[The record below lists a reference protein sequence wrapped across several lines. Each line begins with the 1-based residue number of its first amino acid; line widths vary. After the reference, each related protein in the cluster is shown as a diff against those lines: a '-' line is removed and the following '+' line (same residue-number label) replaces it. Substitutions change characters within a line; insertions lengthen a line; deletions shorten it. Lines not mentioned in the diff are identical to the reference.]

1 MDIFDQPCYKTTK
14 NLATLIG
21 RWPYQPQKQSS
32 IIITILWIGFFLQA
46 IPQSFALVMYADD
59 REVFIEAISTY
70 AVDIVLAAKYLNA
83 TYHAKLIRNL
93 FDKVQR
99 DWKLVMNDEE
109 KRVLQYH
116 SEIGRLL
123 TIGYT
128 VFIFGIIACDV
139 IFITLL
145 QHICGQFAVLGHR
158 IENTPTAEIT
168 TKNGKEEFSNS
179 QKIYHDVSYQHL
191 VSCIQMHTRAIEFAE
206 LLEECFAM
214 SFGVLVGL
222 NLPMISLTG
231 FQIITQSNTVQ
242 QILKGLTF
250 ICGQMLHLFF
260 DCYMSQKLNDSSSQ
274 IAQSIANVDWYKQSI
289 RSQKLLV
296 VMTVRS
302 QVPCKLTAS
311 KIMDLSIENYAMM
324 LKTAG
329 SYFTMLLSMQ

>member
-1 MDIFDQPCYKTTK
+1 
-14 NLATLIG
+14 
-21 RWPYQPQKQSS
+21 
-32 IIITILWIGFFLQA
+32 
-46 IPQSFALVMYADD
+46 
-59 REVFIEAISTY
+59 
-70 AVDIVLAAKYLNA
+70 
-83 TYHAKLIRNL
+83 IRNL

-123 TIGYT
+123 TAGYT
-128 VFIFGIIACDV
+128 ERVIYNFFSTSNGSSSLRFALPLEYVIIDKEEHYWVLLTISNIFVVVFIFGIIACDV

-145 QHICGQFAVLGHR
+145 QHICGQFAVLEYR
-158 IENTPTAEIT
+158 IENTLTAEIT
-168 TKNGKEEFSNS
+168 TKNKKEEFISS
-179 QKIYHDVSYQHL
+179 QKIDEDVSYQHL

-214 SFGVLVGL
+214 SFGVLVGI

-231 FQIITQSNTVQ
+231 FQIITQSNTAQ

-250 ICGQMLHLFF
+250 IACQMLHLFF
-260 DCYMSQKLNDSSSQ
+260 YCYMSQKLNDSSSG
-274 IAQSIANVDWYKQSI
+274 IAQSIANVSWYKQSI
-289 RSQKLLV
+289 KSQKLLV

-302 QVPCKLTAS
+302 QVPCKLTAG
-311 KIMDLSIENYAMM
+311 KIMELSIENYAM

>member
-128 VFIFGIIACDV
+128 AFLTVTLVTFIMEPIVPRIYSFFSTSNESSPLRFALPVEYVIIDKVDHYWLLLTISNIFVVVFIFGIIACDV

-145 QHICGQFAVLGHR
+145 QHICGQFAVLG
-158 IENTPTAEIT
+158 
-168 TKNGKEEFSNS
+168 
-179 QKIYHDVSYQHL
+179 
-191 VSCIQMHTRAIEFAE
+191 
-206 LLEECFAM
+206 
-214 SFGVLVGL
+214 
-222 NLPMISLTG
+222 
-231 FQIITQSNTVQ
+231 
-242 QILKGLTF
+242 
-250 ICGQMLHLFF
+250 
-260 DCYMSQKLNDSSSQ
+260 
-274 IAQSIANVDWYKQSI
+274 
-289 RSQKLLV
+289 
-296 VMTVRS
+296 
-302 QVPCKLTAS
+302 
-311 KIMDLSIENYAMM
+311 
-324 LKTAG
+324 
-329 SYFTMLLSMQ
+329 